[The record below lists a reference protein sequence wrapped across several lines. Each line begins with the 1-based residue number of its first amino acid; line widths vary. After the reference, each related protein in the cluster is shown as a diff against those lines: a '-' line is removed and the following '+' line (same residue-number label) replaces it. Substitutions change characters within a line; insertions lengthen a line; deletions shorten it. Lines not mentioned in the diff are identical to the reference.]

1 MKIVENTRFL
11 RCTMIHRILRESGT
25 WAAVIK
31 MAYFI
36 KRARTQTFRKGGP
49 WFFNKRRTLYQNSL
63 YELKYDNSLYLKTQ
77 V

>member
-1 MKIVENTRFL
+1 MFIA
-11 RCTMIHRILRESGT
+11 LRESGI

-31 MAYFI
+31 MAYFK
-36 KRARTQTFRKGGP
+36 KRDRTQTFRKGGP
-49 WFFNKRRTLYQNSL
+49 WFFNKRRTLHQNSL